1 MQSNL
6 PTRSSNPV
14 AINIKR
20 GKGQTIDE
28 VAVTE
33 PNQIVALKGN
43 ELEKYLVIN
52 LSFSKYYTK
61 KTTKQTIFSAQLKT
75 QLIFA
80 NVNG

>member
-14 AINIKR
+14 AIDIKR

-33 PNQIVALKGN
+33 LNQIVALKGN
-43 ELEKYLVIN
+43 ELKKYLAIN

-61 KTTKQTIFSAQLKT
+61 KITKQTIFSAQLKT
-75 QLIFA
+75 QLIFES
-80 NVNG
+80 VN